1 MLKYQTLSM
10 PLSNTLNPIKLTV
23 FRAVYGLGC
32 FAMLLSFLSFNPAI
46 AQEKLALSI
55 AEAETM
61 HQEGKRSQQKINN
74 TLDQSEVLLEE
85 HKKLSL
91 ALEQLNINFSHS
103 QKIRQ
108 QQDIHKAS
116 LKDQLL
122 QVSKTENNIIPLLLS
137 MIDWLELT
145 IQKDLPFHLTER
157 NARLTTLKQTLLSP
171 EIELAEQY
179 RQVLDTYQIE
189 SEFGYTIESYQ
200 ESIQVNG
207 QAIRVDL
214 LRVGRVGLYF
224 QRLDGLAG
232 GFWNKSLQRWN
243 EIDPENLKDIQ
254 QGILIAKKQRPH
266 SLLTLPVSI
275 NTVHSSMVRT
285 EGAE

>member
-1 MLKYQTLSM
+1 MS
-10 PLSNTLNPIKLTV
+10 LSNTLYQINQTAS
-23 FRAVYGLGC
+23 RATYGLGC
-32 FAMLLSFLSFNPAI
+32 IAMLLSLLSFNPAF
-46 AQEKLALSI
+46 AQEKLSRSI

-74 TLDQSEVLLEE
+74 TLDQSEKLLEE

-108 QQDIHKAS
+108 QQEINKES
-116 LKDQLL
+116 LTNQLL

-137 MIDWLELT
+137 MIDWLEQN
-145 IQKDLPFHLTER
+145 IQKDLPFHLIER
-157 NARLTTLKQTLLSP
+157 NVRLTTLKQTLLSP

-189 SEFGYTIESYQ
+189 SEFGYTIETYQ
-200 ESIQVNG
+200 ESIKVNG
-207 QAIRVDL
+207 QSIRVDL

-232 GFWNKSLQRWN
+232 GFWNKSQQRWN
-243 EIDPENLKDIQ
+243 EIDPENLNDIQ
-254 QGILIAKKQRPH
+254 LGILIAKKQRPH

-275 NTVHSSMVRT
+275 STEQSSTVRT